1 MQIKPMLSSGN
12 AVWVIAMLLMF
23 ILLNYTNSA
32 LQYDMKVTSGI
43 ARTENLLLQLRRNEK
58 DFLARKNIKYAD
70 KFSVNFNSLKKQL
83 DILKNNFSKFG
94 YGYEKHNDI
103 NNTLAKYNNL
113 FVQVVTLQNKIG
125 LNKNEGLYGD
135 MRQHIHNIEVI
146 LGAGEHKIHNK
157 ILEIRRNEKD
167 FMLRF
172 DESYAGKLQVNIIR
186 LETYIESI
194 DLSLTKK
201 QKITSLLNA
210 YQSNFLALVNT
221 QKQLGYSAESGVIKI
236 MRDKAHHV
244 ENILLTSLKKSQ
256 VSVNDNIAYIKILA
270 NSLSALFF
278 IIACFINWY
287 INKSILKRYTLN
299 EAVHSK

>member
-1 MQIKPMLSSGN
+1 MLSSGN
-12 AVWVIAMLLMF
+12 AVWVTAMLLMF
-23 ILLNYTNSA
+23 ILLSYSNSA
-32 LQYDMKVTSGI
+32 LQYDMKVASGI

-58 DFLARKNIKYAD
+58 DFLARKDIKYAD
-70 KFSVNFNSLKKQL
+70 KFSVNLNSLKKQL
-83 DILKNNFSKFG
+83 DILKDNFSKFG

-103 NNTLAKYNNL
+103 NSTLEKYNNL

-135 MRQHIHNIEVI
+135 MRQRIRNIEVI
-146 LGAGEHKIHNK
+146 LGSDEHKLHKN
-157 ILEIRRNEKD
+157 ILELRRNEKD

-172 DESYAGKLQVNIIR
+172 DESYAGRLQVNIIK
-186 LETYIESI
+186 LEAYIESI

-201 QKITSLLNA
+201 QKITSLLNT
-210 YQSNFLALVNT
+210 YQGNFLVLVNT
-221 QKQLGYSAESGVIKI
+221 QKQLGYNAESGVIKV

-244 ENILLTSLKKSQ
+244 ENILLKSLQKSQ

-278 IIACFINWY
+278 IIAFLINWY

-299 EAVHSK
+299 E